1 MYLKKYSF
9 TSNNGG
15 RERENTI
22 LIEAKVIIKSDI
34 KHFLQSHNINI
45 VLLVLLDTQSR
56 IQIEGDD
63 VEVVVDAKT
72 GELDN
77 FMRNKR
83 ILHNRTRTD
92 RHTLGT

>member
-1 MYLKKYSF
+1 M
-9 TSNNGG
+9 
-15 RERENTI
+15 
-22 LIEAKVIIKSDI
+22 
-34 KHFLQSHNINI
+34 
-45 VLLVLLDTQSR
+45 LLVLLDAQSR